1 VSTDKEIIIASRSGP
16 AAFGALYDRHA
27 TTIFRYASR
36 RAGDAA
42 AEDVMAET
50 FLIAFERRHTFDPSV
65 DHVLPWLLGI
75 ATNLLKHHHRAE
87 ARTLRAY
94 VRSVSRHEE
103 SWSAAI
109 DDQIDV
115 DVATGLVAAALSS
128 MPAIDRDTILLHTW
142 AELSY
147 NEIALAMDVPIGT
160 VRSRLNRART
170 TLRDILGFSPL
181 TERDADHGRSSAVT
195 AHR

>member
-1 VSTDKEIIIASRSGP
+1 MSTDKEIIVASRSGP
-16 AAFGALYDRHA
+16 VAFGILYDRHA

-36 RAGDAA
+36 RAGDTA

-65 DHVLPWLLGI
+65 DNVLPWLLGI

-87 ARTLRAY
+87 ARKLKAY

-128 MPAIDRDTILLHTW
+128 MPVIDRDTILLYTW
-142 AELSY
+142 GELSY
-147 NEIALAMDVPIGT
+147 EEIARAMDVPVGT

-170 TLRDILGFSPL
+170 TLRDTLEFSPL
-181 TERDADHGRSSAVT
+181 IERDADHGRSSAAT
-195 AHR
+195 SHR